1 MEVNV
6 AKEVC
11 LALAGVAHWI
21 ERGSTNQRVASSIPS
36 LGRCL
41 GCMPGPHYGACERQA
56 HIDVSLPHFFL
67 PLPSL

>member
-36 LGRCL
+36 QGICL
-41 GCMPGPHYGACERQA
+41 GCGPGPLSQVGATWQA
-56 HIDVSLPHFFL
+56 TTH
-67 PLPSL
+67 

>member
-21 ERGSTNQRVASSIPS
+21 ERGSTNQRVASSIPKQGTH
-36 LGRCL
+36 LGFR
-41 GCMPGPHYGACERQA
+41 PGPQCGAQERQP
-56 HIDVSLPHFFL
+56 HTDVSLPLFL
-67 PLPSL
+67 PPFPSL